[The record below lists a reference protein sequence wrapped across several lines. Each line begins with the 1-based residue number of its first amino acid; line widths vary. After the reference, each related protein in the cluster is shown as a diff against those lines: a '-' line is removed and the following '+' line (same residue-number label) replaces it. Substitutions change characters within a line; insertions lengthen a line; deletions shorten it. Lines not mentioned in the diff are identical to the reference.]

1 MTNVTRNDVNKLC
14 RAPLNYALL
23 MENEQLEEVIATL
36 VSVLNKRTGG
46 DQNTPTNLK
55 PHRY

>member
-36 VSVLNKRTGG
+36 VSVLNKQTRG
-46 DQNTPTNLK
+46 D
-55 PHRY
+55 

>member
-1 MTNVTRNDVNKLC
+1 MTNVTRKDVNKLC

-36 VSVLNKRTGG
+36 VSVLNKQTRG
-46 DQNTPTNLK
+46 D
-55 PHRY
+55 